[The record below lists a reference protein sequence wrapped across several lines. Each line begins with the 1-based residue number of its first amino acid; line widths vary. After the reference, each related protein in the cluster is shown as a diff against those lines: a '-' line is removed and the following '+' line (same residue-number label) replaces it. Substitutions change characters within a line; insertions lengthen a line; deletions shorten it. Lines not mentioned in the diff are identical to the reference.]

1 MPSMPITRDTAWDYW
16 SRGLIAAA
24 NIDLSFES
32 FSSADPN
39 DQNGYSRNV
48 LANFTLKRNY
58 NAFRLWFGYA
68 DRFSIYSKDIVA
80 IALYGW
86 DSTAATSGGNTIA
99 GVAAQVTN
107 ILDTA
112 QKMGAG
118 IFMVT
123 DFHQGPGDLLWSTSS
138 ADLVKD
144 PITGVVTSY
153 TYRDILK
160 MFWVNTLTKWKNHAA
175 LIGFDL
181 LNEPHPYE
189 SPQYDGNGNITF
201 DAKLSSHRALPNG
214 WPQLA
219 QTIISA
225 IRAKESQLS
234 LTTALPLIVEGIYT
248 GGANGLMV
256 FDVPSGSSSTL
267 FLNDGASPRIVYSF
281 HYYGPGCV
289 TSQGVDQW
297 NYENMGTPYPM
308 PGVSYDPYWYDG
320 AAYGEFNTHANTDD
334 VQRDVARAIS
344 FKQKHPEAPIFVGE
358 FSCCQPSITQVY
370 PPDPNRVANF
380 PNMRV
385 SEIQNTVNWQAPLLA
400 QMAGVVT
407 QADADAL
414 VNAQGAGN
422 QTRLYSELFG
432 GTKRRWITQLEVSA
446 DGKKMIATLG
456 HTADPAD
463 VDPGGF
469 DYGFRVWTSPL
480 TAAQLASYAAS
491 VNEPAVP
498 SNGTLFATK
507 FTSQPMAR
515 VIGVYSWTDDQG
527 HPQSLNTRASALHMT
542 TSQQV
547 TLTRHATT
555 IEFVA
560 PAGAIAG
567 TKYVGAI
574 VNLPCD
580 KSDLSKMAAVQMP
593 VALLWLDSPS
603 SGTQIDLARLKWA
616 QDALYVW
623 QQKGFSWAWHGED
636 SGGPVAAVMWR
647 PSKEIG
653 ELLSVAASGRHVAK
667 RTS

>member
-24 NIDLSFES
+24 NIDLTIES
-32 FSSADPN
+32 FSSADSN
-39 DQNGYSRNV
+39 DPNGYSRKV
-48 LANFTLKRNY
+48 LANLTLKRNY

-68 DRFSIYSKDIVA
+68 DRFSIYAKDIVA

-86 DSTAATSGGNTIA
+86 DSTVATSGGNTIA

-107 ILDTA
+107 ILDSA
-112 QKMGAG
+112 QKLGAG

-123 DFHQGPGDLLWSTSS
+123 DFNQGPTGLLWSTSS
-138 ADLVKD
+138 SDLVKD
-144 PITGVVTSY
+144 PVSGSQTSY

-160 MFWVNTLTKWKNHAA
+160 MFWVNTLTKWKSHAA

-181 LNEPHPYE
+181 VNEPNPFD
-189 SPQYDGNGNITF
+189 SPQTNSSGNVVF

-219 QTIISA
+219 QTIINA
-225 IRAKESQLS
+225 IRAKETQLG
-234 LTTALPLIVEGIYT
+234 LTTPMPLIVEGIYT
-248 GGANGLMV
+248 GGPNGLMV

-267 FLNDGASPRIVYSF
+267 FLTDGASPRIVYSF

-320 AAYGEFNTHANTDD
+320 TPYGEFNTHASTDD
-334 VQRDVARAIS
+334 VLRDVSRAIT
-344 FKQKHPEAPIFVGE
+344 FKQRHPEVPIFVGE

-370 PPDPNRVANF
+370 PPDPNRVANS

-385 SEIQNTVNWQAPLLA
+385 SEVQNTVTWQAPQLA
-400 QMAGVVT
+400 QMAAVAT
-407 QADADAL
+407 QADANAL
-414 VNAQGAGN
+414 VAIYGAS
-422 QTRLYSELFG
+422 LYNDVFG
-432 GTKRRWITQLEVSA
+432 STKRRWITQLEISA

-463 VDPGGF
+463 VDSGGF
-469 DYGFRVWTSPL
+469 NYGFRVWTSPL

-491 VNEPAVP
+491 VNEQAVP
-498 SNGTLFATK
+498 SNGTQFATK
-507 FTSQPMAR
+507 FTSQPMAK
-515 VIGVYSWTDDQG
+515 VVGIYSWTNGSGQL
-527 HPQSLNTRASALHMT
+527 QTINTRASALNMS

-555 IEFVA
+555 IEFAA
-560 PAGAIAG
+560 PAGAVAG
-567 TKYVGAI
+567 TKYVGAT
-574 VNLPCD
+574 VTLPTD
-580 KSDLSKMAAVQMP
+580 ASDSTKTASVQMP

-603 SGTQIDLARLKWA
+603 TGTQIDQARLKWA

-623 QQKGFSWAWHGED
+623 QQKGFSWAWHSED
-636 SGGPVAAVMWR
+636 TGGPVAAVMWR
-647 PSKEIG
+647 PSKDIG
-653 ELLSVAASGRHVAK
+653 ELLSVAASGRHIAK